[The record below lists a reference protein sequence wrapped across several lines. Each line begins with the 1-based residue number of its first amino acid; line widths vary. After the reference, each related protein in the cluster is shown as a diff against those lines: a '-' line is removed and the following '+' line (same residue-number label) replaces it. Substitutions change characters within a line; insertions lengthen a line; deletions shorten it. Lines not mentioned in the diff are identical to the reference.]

1 MKKIFAL
8 LFAALS
14 VAFFACGD
22 EKTDNGND
30 WFLTPAAS
38 ADGTTVEL
46 TCLTRFG
53 DGVLEKLGAGFAC
66 AELTGGS
73 LGEFIDVLYVTFG
86 NFHKPVDVLNQ

>member
-30 WFLTPAAS
+30 WFWRLPLRPTARPS
-38 ADGTTVEL
+38 
-46 TCLTRFG
+46 
-53 DGVLEKLGAGFAC
+53 
-66 AELTGGS
+66 S
-73 LGEFIDVLYVTFG
+73 
-86 NFHKPVDVLNQ
+86 

>member
-30 WFLTPAAS
+30 
-38 ADGTTVEL
+38 
-46 TCLTRFG
+46 
-53 DGVLEKLGAGFAC
+53 
-66 AELTGGS
+66 
-73 LGEFIDVLYVTFG
+73 
-86 NFHKPVDVLNQ
+86 

>member
-53 DGVLEKLGAGFAC
+53 DGVLEELGAGFAC
-66 AELTGGS
+66 AELTAADRSANSSITRTSRSMAAACRPG
-73 LGEFIDVLYVTFG
+73 
-86 NFHKPVDVLNQ
+86 

>member
-30 WFLTPAAS
+30 WFPPLRPTARPS
-38 ADGTTVEL
+38 
-46 TCLTRFG
+46 
-53 DGVLEKLGAGFAC
+53 
-66 AELTGGS
+66 S
-73 LGEFIDVLYVTFG
+73 
-86 NFHKPVDVLNQ
+86 

>member
-30 WFLTPAAS
+30 WFLAPAAS
-38 ADGTTVEL
+38 A
-46 TCLTRFG
+46 
-53 DGVLEKLGAGFAC
+53 
-66 AELTGGS
+66 TGCWRS
-73 LGEFIDVLYVTFG
+73 SARDS
-86 NFHKPVDVLNQ
+86 PARS

>member
-30 WFLTPAAS
+30 WFLAPAAS
-38 ADGTTVEL
+38 ADA
-46 TCLTRFG
+46 RP
-53 DGVLEKLGAGFAC
+53 
-66 AELTGGS
+66 S
-73 LGEFIDVLYVTFG
+73 S
-86 NFHKPVDVLNQ
+86 